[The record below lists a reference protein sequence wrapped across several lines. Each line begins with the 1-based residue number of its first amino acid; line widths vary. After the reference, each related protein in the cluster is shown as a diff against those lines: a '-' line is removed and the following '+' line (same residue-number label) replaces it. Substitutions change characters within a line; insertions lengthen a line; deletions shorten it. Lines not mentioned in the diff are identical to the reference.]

1 MKKSYLCLEDLLL
14 TKNKFMKKNLSLKL
28 MLLWMASIMFALNL
42 SAQTVSLSS
51 EQCGHTIQH
60 EIADV
65 FASQE
70 SVVGKSKAF
79 DILMKKNDFL
89 GAADV
94 LSSIRSLGTDAAS
107 KYADIAER
115 CIELTVNPDSAKIRL
130 RGEREF
136 LLQLIADNS
145 YLYSGKAMTLYK
157 FAFDTILPDYTPMFE
172 DVIAPKSKSAG
183 APQLPNIFTVYPNPT
198 NDFVTI
204 TINRE
209 EINDDIIEFL
219 QNYGMQDIEDCDNIV
234 VNIFDNY
241 GRLLQTHQFD
251 YKDNIVL
258 NIKDYIPGAYIIE
271 INSCFSNVFST
282 KIIKI

>member
-1 MKKSYLCLEDLLL
+1 MVGM
-14 TKNKFMKKNLSLKL
+14 TKIF
-28 MLLWMASIMFALNL
+28 
-42 SAQTVSLSS
+42 
-51 EQCGHTIQH
+51 EH
-60 EIADV
+60 
-65 FASQE
+65 FAS
-70 SVVGKSKAF
+70 KTDIDSKIMACN
-79 DILMKKNDFL
+79 IL
-89 GAADV
+89 V
-94 LSSIRSLGTDAAS
+94 SSDNYDDARQQISAIRSLGTDAAS